1 MTTATIAEGRRHCRR
16 HHRRLF
22 VIYNAN
28 GREIASYDSQPT
40 KFAARELLLR
50 GTTSL
55 NYVVGFTPQLLERS
69 GFQLARDGRYRSA
82 YSPVP
87 AIVAAAISWPFW
99 KTGIIDIRAPRAP
112 ALMAKL
118 SSSLLASLT
127 VGLAYLIARRR
138 VGRARALFIAVA
150 LGLGTGLWSTVSQ
163 TLWQHETALF
173 GLMLAVLGLTGTGR
187 VSAVAIGAR
196 PGPGGEQPAAA
207 APAVFVLL
215 AAATWLRGARV
226 GILAAALA
234 SVFIVPLAL
243 ANVRWFGTVLGAAP
257 LLEALHPSIHG
268 TSKTFNLQWEGAAG
282 LLFSPNRGLLIFSPV
297 VALLALGL
305 RPAMNEGWR
314 SPAALC
320 LAAAAVQFLL
330 YASYSVWWGGHTYGP
345 RYMLDVLPL
354 LVPLA
359 VVASDHVAGWLA
371 PSVAALLLV
380 CSVAITGLGAVLLS
394 PRPLELGSGR
404 RRPRSRAVVGL
415 VATTQIV
422 RTWQAGPSPQNF
434 TLFTRDAVRTP
445 LP

>member
-1 MTTATIAEGRRHCRR
+1 MTTGRSRKDVAIAAGTIAAM
-16 HHRRLF
+16 F
-22 VIYNAN
+22 VVYNAN

-40 KFAARELLLR
+40 KLAARELLLR

-87 AIVAAAISWPFW
+87 AIVAAGVSYPLW
-99 KTGIIDIRAPRAP
+99 KTGIVDIRAPRAP
-112 ALMAKL
+112 GLMAKL

-138 VGRARALFIAVA
+138 VDRARALFIAVA

-173 GLMLAVLGLTGTGR
+173 GLMLAVFGLIGTGLLSAIAIGVGLGL
-187 VSAVAIGAR
+187 
-196 PGPGGEQPAAA
+196 AASSRLQLL
-207 APAVFVLL
+207 PAVFVLI

-257 LLEALHPSIHG
+257 LLEALHPVVHG

-305 RPAMNEGWR
+305 RPAMKEGWR

-345 RYMLDVLPL
+345 RYMLDILPL

-359 VVASDHVAGWLA
+359 VVASTTFNGWLA

-380 CSVAITGLGAVLLS
+380 CSVATTGLGAVCY
-394 PRPLELGSGR
+394 PHGR
-404 RRPRSRAVVGL
+404 WNSDPVDIDRAHERL
-415 VATTQIV
+415 WDWRDNQIV

>member
-1 MTTATIAEGRRHCRR
+1 MTIRRSRKDIAIAAGTMAAM
-16 HHRRLF
+16 F
-22 VIYNAN
+22 VVYNAN

-40 KFAARELLLR
+40 KLAARELLLR

-82 YSPVP
+82 YSPAP
-87 AIVAAAISWPFW
+87 AIVTAVIAWPFW
-99 KTGIIDIRAPRAP
+99 KTRIIDIRAPRAP
-112 ALMAKL
+112 GLMAKL

-138 VGRARALFIAVA
+138 VDQARALFIAVA

-173 GLMLAVLGLTGTGR
+173 GLMLAVFGLTGTGR
-187 VSAVAIGAR
+187 VSALAIGV
-196 PGPGGEQPAAA
+196 GLGLAASSRLQLL
-207 APAVFVLL
+207 PAVFVLL

-226 GILAAALA
+226 GILAAGIA
-234 SVFIVPLAL
+234 SGFIVPLAL

-268 TSKTFNLQWEGAAG
+268 TSQTFHLQWEGAAG
-282 LLFSPNRGLLIFSPV
+282 LLLSPNRGLLVYSPV
-297 VALLALGL
+297 IALLAFGL
-305 RPAMNEGWR
+305 RPALREGWQ
-314 SPAALC
+314 SPVILCLVAAL
-320 LAAAAVQFLL
+320 AQFLL

-359 VVASDHVAGWLA
+359 VAASTAFTQRMASLA
-371 PSVAALLLV
+371 MLLLV
-380 CSVAITGLGAVLLS
+380 CSIAIAGLGAIS
-394 PRPLELGSGR
+394 YPHGR
-404 RRPRSRAVVGL
+404 WNSEPVDVDRAHDRL
-415 VATTQIV
+415 WDWRDNQIV

>member
-1 MTTATIAEGRRHCRR
+1 MTTGRSRKDVAIAAGTIAAM
-16 HHRRLF
+16 F
-22 VIYNAN
+22 VVYNAN

-40 KFAARELLLR
+40 KLAARELLLR

-87 AIVAAAISWPFW
+87 AIVAAGVSYPLW
-99 KTGIIDIRAPRAP
+99 KTGIVDIRAPRAP
-112 ALMAKL
+112 GLMAKL

-138 VGRARALFIAVA
+138 VDRARALFIAVA

-173 GLMLAVLGLTGTGR
+173 GLMLAVFGLIGTGLLSAIGIGVGLGL
-187 VSAVAIGAR
+187 
-196 PGPGGEQPAAA
+196 AASSRLQLL
-207 APAVFVLL
+207 PAVFVLI

-234 SVFIVPLAL
+234 SVFIVPLTL

-257 LLEALHPSIHG
+257 LLEALHPAVHG

-305 RPAMNEGWR
+305 RPAMKEGWR

-345 RYMLDVLPL
+345 RYMLDLLPL

-359 VVASDHVAGWLA
+359 VVASTTFTGWLA

-380 CSVAITGLGAVLLS
+380 CSVAITGLGAVCY
-394 PRPLELGSGR
+394 PHGR
-404 RRPRSRAVVGL
+404 WNSDPVDVDRAHERL
-415 VATTQIV
+415 WDWRDNQIL

>member
-1 MTTATIAEGRRHCRR
+1 
-16 HHRRLF
+16 
-22 VIYNAN
+22 
-28 GREIASYDSQPT
+28 
-40 KFAARELLLR
+40 
-50 GTTSL
+50 
-55 NYVVGFTPQLLERS
+55 
-69 GFQLARDGRYRSA
+69 
-82 YSPVP
+82 
-87 AIVAAAISWPFW
+87 
-99 KTGIIDIRAPRAP
+99 
-112 ALMAKL
+112 MAKL

-138 VGRARALFIAVA
+138 VDRARALFIAVA
-150 LGLGTGLWSTVSQ
+150 LGLGTGVWSTVSQ

-173 GLMLAVLGLTGTGR
+173 GLMLAVFGLTGTGLR
-187 VSAVAIGAR
+187 LLLSPSAAGL
-196 PGPGGEQPAAA
+196 GLAASSRLQLL
-207 APAVFVLL
+207 PAVFVLL
-215 AAATWLRGARV
+215 VAATWLRGARV

-257 LLEALHPSIHG
+257 LLEALHPAVHG

-305 RPAMNEGWR
+305 RPAMKEGWR

-359 VVASDHVAGWLA
+359 VVASTTFTGWLA
-371 PSVAALLLV
+371 SSVAALLLV
-380 CSVAITGLGAVLLS
+380 CSVAITGLGAVCY
-394 PRPLELGSGR
+394 PHGRVELGSGR
-404 RRPRSRAVVGL
+404 RRPSSRKVVGL
-415 VATTQIV
+415 VRQPD
-422 RTWQAGPSPQNF
+422 RPHLAGGPEPAELYS
-434 TLFTRDAVRTP
+434 LHA
-445 LP
+445 

>member
-1 MTTATIAEGRRHCRR
+1 MTTGRSRKDVAIAAGTIAAM
-16 HHRRLF
+16 F
-22 VIYNAN
+22 VVYNAN

-40 KFAARELLLR
+40 KLAARELLLR

-87 AIVAAAISWPFW
+87 AIVAAGVSYPLW
-99 KTGIIDIRAPRAP
+99 KTGIVDIRAPRAP
-112 ALMAKL
+112 GLMAKL

-138 VGRARALFIAVA
+138 VDRARALFIAVA

-173 GLMLAVLGLTGTGR
+173 GLMLAVFGLIGTGLLSAIAIGVGLGL
-187 VSAVAIGAR
+187 
-196 PGPGGEQPAAA
+196 AASSRLQLL
-207 APAVFVLL
+207 PAVFVLI

-234 SVFIVPLAL
+234 SVFIVPLTL

-257 LLEALHPSIHG
+257 LLEALHPAVHG

-305 RPAMNEGWR
+305 RPAMKEGWR

-345 RYMLDVLPL
+345 RYMLDILPL

-359 VVASDHVAGWLA
+359 VVASTTFTGWLA

-380 CSVAITGLGAVLLS
+380 CSVAITGLGAVCY
-394 PRPLELGSGR
+394 PHGR
-404 RRPRSRAVVGL
+404 WNSDPVDIDRAHERL
-415 VATTQIV
+415 WDWRDNQIV